1 MIMATDFAPGGA
13 NKIPCAKEAA
23 DYTVPPRG
31 GKAVFGLRLT
41 FHARLKRDYRGT
53 ETAAFASGSFWLKPF
68 AVGFDGD

>member
-41 FHARLKRDYRGT
+41 FHARFRSETIAKRNNCGICERVFLAEAFRGRI
-53 ETAAFASGSFWLKPF
+53 
-68 AVGFDGD
+68 

>member
-13 NKIPCAKEAA
+13 NKIPCAKEAT

-41 FHARLKRDYRGT
+41 LPGTKGLRICERVFLAEAFRGRI
-53 ETAAFASGSFWLKPF
+53 
-68 AVGFDGD
+68 

>member
-41 FHARLKRDYRGT
+41 LHARLKS
-53 ETAAFASGSFWLKPF
+53 ETISERNELRHLR
-68 AVGFDGD
+68 VGLFG